1 MQGCFCECYMCEHLC
16 PSHVTEK
23 CDHEY
28 KLAFPFFML
37 FCTDLKHTILLQWRN
52 NKKGVGVLYIIV
64 R

>member
-1 MQGCFCECYMCEHLC
+1 MCERLC

-52 NKKGVGVLYIIV
+52 NKKGVVVLYIIV